1 MNVLVACEESQRVC
15 SAFRAKGHNAFSCDL
30 LPCSGGFPEY
40 HIQQNVLSIL
50 NPERFIGICFNT
62 CDGEFHRF
70 DKWDLIIAFPPCTF
84 LTVTGNRWFNVS
96 RYGDSALAR
105 LKERKKAIDFFMQFV
120 NARCDR
126 IAIENPIGVMSSRF
140 RKPDQIVH
148 PYQFA
153 FSDAERYVK
162 STCLWLKNL
171 SPLQPLHTQ
180 KPDIKY
186 HTWIDSNGR
195 VKRQAQWYY
204 NTRCLPY
211 SQRSLIASK
220 TPYGLAEAMAE
231 QWG

>member
-30 LPCSGGFPEY
+30 MPCSGGFPEY

-62 CDGEFHRF
+62 CDGDFHRF
-70 DKWDLIIAFPPCTF
+70 DKWDLIIAFPPCTY

-96 RYGDSALAR
+96 RYG
-105 LKERKKAIDFFMQFV
+105 
-120 NARCDR
+120 
-126 IAIENPIGVMSSRF
+126 
-140 RKPDQIVH
+140 
-148 PYQFA
+148 
-153 FSDAERYVK
+153 
-162 STCLWLKNL
+162 
-171 SPLQPLHTQ
+171 
-180 KPDIKY
+180 
-186 HTWIDSNGR
+186 R

-204 NTRCLPY
+204 DTRCLPY

-220 TPYGLAEAMAE
+220 TPLGLAYAMAE